1 MRDSFEDL
9 DTALERRRRMRA
21 RRRRLLYLRR
31 TLLIVAMAA
40 IAALVVA
47 TPIWIINAVRS
58 HGSDVSV
65 DDPAPSASPTTTTT
79 APPPRFPAVDGD
91 TISLEG
97 KVDGTYA
104 VLLDMTDGCVVAA
117 KNADTAANPASITKV
132 MTLLVAVE
140 HIENLYDEYTMS
152 YTIINPLW
160 EQGASITGLESGETV
175 TLNDLLYGCILP
187 SGADATIALANYV
200 AGSEEAFAA
209 LMTQKAIE
217 LGCTNTRFT
226 NSSGLHDRE
235 HKTSAMDM
243 ALIMAAAME
252 NEVCRRVLSTRE
264 YVMTPTD
271 HHPEGLTV
279 LSTLFKTLDQ
289 SVIKAGKTGY
299 TAQARNTLVTYAK
312 GADGHEYVYVTM
324 DNSNRQA
331 AVNDSL
337 TVYKD
342 FCGIG

>member
-1 MRDSFEDL
+1 MRESYEDL
-9 DTALERRRRMRA
+9 DAALEKRRRMRA

-31 TLLIVAMAA
+31 TLLILAMVA
-40 IAALVVA
+40 IAALLIA
-47 TPIWIINAVRS
+47 TPIWIIEAVIAART
-58 HGSDVSV
+58 DAPVEE
-65 DDPAPSASPTTTTT
+65 PAPTAPITTTTT
-79 APPPRFPAVDGD
+79 APPPRFPAVDSE
-91 TISLEG
+91 TISLDG

-104 VLLDMTDGCVVAA
+104 VLLDMTDRCVVAA
-117 KNADTAANPASITKV
+117 KNANTPANPASITKV

-140 HIENLYDEYTMS
+140 NIEDLYDEYTMS

-200 AGSEEAFAA
+200 AGSEEAFAQM
-209 LMTQKAIE
+209 MTQKAIE
-217 LGCTNTRFT
+217 LGCTNTHFT
-226 NSSGLHDRE
+226 NSSGLHDRD

-289 SVIKAGKTGY
+289 AVIKAGKTGY
-299 TAQARNTLVTYAK
+299 TAQARNTLVSYVRGT
-312 GADGHEYVYVTM
+312 DGHEYVYVTM

-331 AVNDSL
+331 AVTDSL
-337 TVYKD
+337 KVYKD

>member
-9 DTALERRRRMRA
+9 DAALERRRRMRA

-31 TLLIVAMAA
+31 TLLILAMVA
-40 IAALVVA
+40 IAALVIA
-47 TPIWIINAVRS
+47 TPIWIINAVNS
-58 HGSDVSV
+58 HRADVSV
-65 DDPAPSASPTTTTT
+65 DDPAPDAPPTTTTV
-79 APPPRFPAVDGD
+79 PPPRFPAVDAD

-117 KNADTAANPASITKV
+117 KNANVAANPASITKV

-140 HIENLYDEYTMS
+140 NIENLSDEYTMS

-209 LMTQKAIE
+209 LMTRKAME
-217 LGCTNTRFT
+217 LGCTNTHFT
-226 NSSGLHDRE
+226 NSSGLHDRD

-271 HHPEGLTV
+271 HHPEGLTM

-299 TAQARNTLVTYAK
+299 TAQARNTLVTYTK